1 MPHFAYKGRNA
12 RGELVT
18 GVLEDN
24 DPGAVADQLVNSG
37 IAPIDIA
44 PTAAPSAARH
54 GDSWFGRLFTPG
66 ITLDDRLLFSRQMY
80 TLLKSGVPLMRA
92 LAGLQESAKSVA
104 MAKVMQDLRTSLD
117 SGRDLNS
124 SMRRHPE
131 VFSQFFV
138 SMVRV
143 GEMSGSLEEI
153 FLRLFNHLE
162 FEKEMKER
170 VQQALRYPGFV
181 LAAMAVAIVV
191 INLFVIPAFSKLF
204 AGLKSELPPITQLLI
219 AFSNFMVHYW
229 PVLLAF
235 AIASVIGVRVYV
247 RTPGGRYNW
256 DKYKLR
262 LPLAGTIIEK
272 VTLARFA
279 RSFAISLK
287 SGMSMVQTLAVLAQV
302 VDNAYI
308 AQRIDQ
314 MRGGVERGES
324 VLHTARATGVFTP
337 IVLQMIAVGE
347 EAGELDDLMQ
357 EVADMYQREIDYEL
371 KGLSANIEPIMI
383 TFLGVL
389 VLILALGVFL
399 PIWDLG
405 RAALGP
411 KGG

>member
-1 MPHFAYKGRNA
+1 MPFFAYKGRNA
-12 RGELVT
+12 RGELVK
-18 GVLEDN
+18 GVLED
-24 DPGAVADQLVNSG
+24 DDSGAVADQLVHTG
-37 IAPIDIA
+37 ISPVEIVPA
-44 PTAAPSAARH
+44 TAPSIARH
-54 GDSWFGRLFTPG
+54 DTWFGRLFAPR

-80 TLLKSGVPLMRA
+80 TLLKSGVPIMRA

-104 MAKVMQDLRTSLD
+104 MGKVIQDLRTSLD

-124 SMRRHPE
+124 SMRRHPQ

-162 FEKEMKER
+162 FEKDMKER
-170 VQQALRYPGFV
+170 VQQALRYPVFV
-181 LAAMAVAIVV
+181 LAAMGIALVI
-191 INLFVIPAFSKLF
+191 INLFVIPAFAKLF
-204 AGLKSELPPITQLLI
+204 AGLKSELPPITQVLI
-219 AFSNFMVHYW
+219 QFSNFMVHYW
-229 PVLLAF
+229 PALLVSG
-235 AIASVIGVRVYV
+235 IACVIGARVY
-247 RTPGGRYNW
+247 TATSAGRYNW
-256 DKYKLR
+256 DKLKLR
-262 LPLAGTIIEK
+262 LPLAGSIVEK

-287 SGMSMVQTLAVLAQV
+287 SGMSMVQTLAVLALV
-302 VDNAYI
+302 VDNTYI

-314 MRGGVERGES
+314 MREGVERGES
-324 VLHTARATGVFTP
+324 VLRTARATGVFTP
-337 IVLQMIAVGE
+337 IVLQMMAVGE
-347 EAGELDDLMQ
+347 EAGALDELMQ
-357 EVADMYQREIDYEL
+357 EIADMYQREIDYEL

-383 TFLGVL
+383 TFLGIL

-411 KGG
+411 KAG

>member
-18 GVLEDN
+18 GVLEDG
-24 DPGAVADQLVNSG
+24 DSGAVADQLINTG
-37 IAPIDIA
+37 ISPIEIV
-44 PTAAPSAARH
+44 PTGAPSSARH
-54 GDSWFGRLFTPG
+54 DSWLARLFSPR

-80 TLLKSGVPLMRA
+80 TLLKSGVPIMRA
-92 LAGLQESAKSVA
+92 LAGLQESSRSVA
-104 MAKVMQDLRTSLD
+104 MARVMQDLRISLD

-170 VQQALRYPGFV
+170 VQQALRYPAFV
-181 LAAMAVAIVV
+181 LVAMGVAIVIV
-191 INLFVIPAFSKLF
+191 NLFVIPAFAKLF
-204 AGLKSELPPITQLLI
+204 AGLKTELPPVTQLLI
-219 AFSNFMVHYW
+219 QFSNFMVNFW
-229 PVLLAF
+229 PLLLIV
-235 AIASVIGVRVYV
+235 AIAAVLGFRVY
-247 RTPGGRYNW
+247 TATQAGRYNW
-256 DKYKLR
+256 DKLKLR
-262 LPLAGTIIEK
+262 LPLAGSIIEK

-279 RSFAISLK
+279 RSFSISLK
-287 SGMSMVQTLAVLAQV
+287 SGMSMVQTLAVLTQV

-308 AQRIDQ
+308 AQRIEQ
-314 MRGGVERGES
+314 MQNGVERGES
-324 VLHTARATGVFTP
+324 VLRTARATGVFTP
-337 IVLQMIAVGE
+337 IVLQMVAVGE
-347 EAGELDDLMQ
+347 ETGEIDSLMQ

-383 TFLGVL
+383 TFLGIL

-399 PIWDLG
+399 PMWDLG
-405 RAALGP
+405 QAALGR

>member
-18 GVLEDN
+18 GVIEDR
-24 DPGAVADQLVNSG
+24 DPGAVADQLVNTG
-37 IAPIDIA
+37 IAPVDIA
-44 PTAAPSAARH
+44 ASAAPASARR
-54 GDSWFGRLFTPG
+54 DSWFDHLFAQRVN
-66 ITLDDRLLFSRQMY
+66 LDDRLLFSRQMY
-80 TLLKSGVPLMRA
+80 TLLKSGVPIMRA
-92 LAGLQESAKSVA
+92 LAGLQESARSIA
-104 MAKVMQDLRTSLD
+104 MAKVIQDLRTSLD
-117 SGRDLNS
+117 SGRDLSS

-162 FEKEMKER
+162 FEKDMKER
-170 VQQALRYPGFV
+170 VQQALRYPTFV
-181 LAAMAVAIVV
+181 LVAMGVALVIV
-191 INLFVIPAFSKLF
+191 NLFVIPAFSKLF
-204 AGLKSELPPITQLLI
+204 AGLKAELPPLTQLLI
-219 AFSNFMVHYW
+219 QFSNLTVHYW
-229 PVLLAF
+229 PLALGLI
-235 AIASVIGVRVYV
+235 IAVVMALRVYTA
-247 RTPGGRYNW
+247 TPGGRYNW
-256 DKYKLR
+256 DKLKLR
-262 LPLAGTIIEK
+262 LPLAGSIIEK

-287 SGMSMVQTLAVLAQV
+287 SGMSMVQTLTVLTQV

-314 MRGGVERGES
+314 MREGVERGES
-324 VLHTARATGVFTP
+324 VLRTARATGVFTP
-337 IVLQMIAVGE
+337 IVLQMLAVGE
-347 EAGELDDLMQ
+347 EAGALDDLMR
-357 EVADMYQREIDYEL
+357 EIADMYQREIDYEL

-411 KGG
+411 RAG

>member
-1 MPHFAYKGRNA
+1 MPHFTYKGRNA
-12 RGELVT
+12 KGELVT
-18 GVLEDN
+18 GVLEDK
-24 DPGAVADQLVNSG
+24 DSGAVADQLVNSG
-37 IAPIDIA
+37 ISPVDIA
-44 PTAAPSAARH
+44 PTSAPSAVRHDNWLARLTAP
-54 GDSWFGRLFTPG
+54 R

-80 TLLKSGVPLMRA
+80 TLLKSGVPIMRA
-92 LAGLQESAKSVA
+92 LAGLQESAKSVT
-104 MAKVMQDLRTSLD
+104 MAKVIQDLRASLD

-162 FEKEMKER
+162 FEKDMKER
-170 VQQALRYPGFV
+170 VQQALRYPAFV
-181 LAAMAVAIVV
+181 LAAMVIAIVI
-191 INLFVIPAFSKLF
+191 INLLVIPAFAKLF

-219 AFSNFMVHYW
+219 QFSNFMLLYW
-229 PVLLAF
+229 PLLLGL
-235 AIASVIGVRVYV
+235 AIAAVLGFRVYTA
-247 RTPGGRYNW
+247 TPGGRYNW
-256 DKYKLR
+256 DRLKLR

-287 SGMSMVQTLAVLAQV
+287 SGMSMVQTLAVLSQV

-314 MRGGVERGES
+314 MRDGVERGES
-324 VLHTARATGVFTP
+324 VLRTARTTGVFTP

-347 EAGELDDLMQ
+347 EAGAVDDLMS

-383 TFLGVL
+383 TFLGAL

-405 RAALGP
+405 QAALGP
-411 KGG
+411 KAG

>member
-1 MPHFAYKGRNA
+1 MPYFAYKGRNA
-12 RGELVT
+12 KGELVT
-18 GVLEDN
+18 GVLEDS
-24 DPGAVADQLVNSG
+24 DSGAIADQLINTGISPVE
-37 IAPIDIA
+37 IAPSS
-44 PTAAPSAARH
+44 APSAARR
-54 GDSWFGRLFTPG
+54 DSWLARLTSPP

-80 TLLKSGVPLMRA
+80 TLLKSGVPIMRA
-92 LAGLQESAKSVA
+92 LAGLQEAARSIS

-117 SGRDLNS
+117 SGRDLSS

-143 GEMSGSLEEI
+143 GELSGSLEEI

-162 FEKEMKER
+162 FEKDMKER

-181 LAAMAVAIVV
+181 LAAMAAAIV
-191 INLFVIPAFSKLF
+191 ILNLFVIPAFAKLF
-204 AGLKSELPPITQLLI
+204 KGLKAELPPITQGLI
-219 AFSNFMVHYW
+219 QFSDFMVHYW
-229 PVLLAF
+229 PMLLGL
-235 AIASVIGVRVYV
+235 AIAGVLGFRVY
-247 RTPGGRYNW
+247 TSTKDGRYNW
-256 DKYKLR
+256 DKLKLR
-262 LPLAGTIIEK
+262 LPLAGSIIEK

-287 SGMSMVQTLAVLAQV
+287 SGMSMVQTLAVLSEV
-302 VDNAYI
+302 VDNTYI

-314 MRGGVERGES
+314 MRDGVERGES
-324 VLHTARATGVFTP
+324 VLRSARATGVFTP
-337 IVLQMIAVGE
+337 IVLQMVAVGE
-347 EAGELDDLMQ
+347 EAGEIDNLMQ

-383 TFLGVL
+383 TFLGIL

-405 RAALGP
+405 QAAFGRQ
-411 KGG
+411 GG

>member
-1 MPHFAYKGRNA
+1 
-12 RGELVT
+12 
-18 GVLEDN
+18 
-24 DPGAVADQLVNSG
+24 
-37 IAPIDIA
+37 
-44 PTAAPSAARH
+44 
-54 GDSWFGRLFTPG
+54 
-66 ITLDDRLLFSRQMY
+66 
-80 TLLKSGVPLMRA
+80 
-92 LAGLQESAKSVA
+92 

-162 FEKEMKER
+162 FEKDMKER
-170 VQQALRYPGFV
+170 VQQALRYPIFV
-181 LAAMAVAIVV
+181 VVAMGLALVV
-191 INLFVIPAFSKLF
+191 INLMVIPAFSKLF
-204 AGLKSELPPITQLLI
+204 AGLKADLPLITQVLI
-219 AFSNFMVHYW
+219 QFSNLTVQFW
-229 PVLLAF
+229 PLLLGF
-235 AIASVIGVRVYV
+235 AVAAVMGFRVYTA
-247 RTPGGRYNW
+247 TPGGRYNW
-256 DKYKLR
+256 DKLKLR
-262 LPLAGTIIEK
+262 LPLAGPIIEK

-279 RSFAISLK
+279 RSFSISLK
-287 SGMSMVQTLAVLAQV
+287 SGISMVQTLAVLAQV

-314 MRGGVERGES
+314 MRDGVERGES
-324 VLHTARATGVFTP
+324 VLRTARATGVFTP
-337 IVLQMIAVGE
+337 IVLQMMAVGE
-347 EAGELDDLMQ
+347 EAGELDDLMR
-357 EVADMYQREIDYEL
+357 EIADMYQREIDYEL

-383 TFLGVL
+383 VFLGIL

-411 KGG
+411 KAG

>member
-18 GVLEDN
+18 GVIEDR
-24 DPGAVADQLVNSG
+24 DSGAVADQLVNTG
-37 IAPIDIA
+37 IAPVDI
-44 PTAAPSAARH
+44 APSAAPASVRR
-54 GDSWFGRLFTPG
+54 DSWFASLFAPR
-66 ITLDDRLLFSRQMY
+66 INLDDRLLFSRQMY
-80 TLLKSGVPLMRA
+80 TLLKSGVPIMRA
-92 LAGLQESAKSVA
+92 LGGLQESARSIA
-104 MAKVMQDLRTSLD
+104 MAKVIQDLRASLD
-117 SGRDLNS
+117 SGRDLSS
-124 SMRRHPE
+124 SMRRHPQ

-162 FEKEMKER
+162 FEKDMKER
-170 VQQALRYPGFV
+170 VQQALRYPAFV
-181 LAAMAVAIVV
+181 LVAMGVALV
-191 INLFVIPAFSKLF
+191 IINIFVIPAFSKLF
-204 AGLKSELPPITQLLI
+204 AGLKAELPPLTQLLI
-219 AFSNFMVHYW
+219 QFSNLTVHYW
-229 PVLLAF
+229 PLVLALTI
-235 AIASVIGVRVYV
+235 AIVMAVRVYTA
-247 RTPGGRYNW
+247 TPGGRYNW
-256 DKYKLR
+256 DKLKLR
-262 LPLAGTIIEK
+262 LPLAGSIIEK

-287 SGMSMVQTLAVLAQV
+287 SGMSMVQTLTVLTQV

-314 MRGGVERGES
+314 MREGVERGES
-324 VLHTARATGVFTP
+324 VLRTARATGVFTP
-337 IVLQMIAVGE
+337 IVLQMLAVGE
-347 EAGELDDLMQ
+347 EAGALDDLMR
-357 EVADMYQREIDYEL
+357 EIADMYQREIDYEL

-411 KGG
+411 RAG

>member
-1 MPHFAYKGRNA
+1 MPYFAYKGRNA

-18 GVLEDN
+18 GVLEDE
-24 DPGAVADQLVNSG
+24 DSGAVADQLLNTG
-37 IAPIDIA
+37 IAPVDIA
-44 PTAAPSAARH
+44 PTSAPGTVRRDGWLARA
-54 GDSWFGRLFTPG
+54 FAPG

-80 TLLKSGVPLMRA
+80 TLLKSGVPIMRA

-104 MAKVMQDLRTSLD
+104 MAKVIQDLRVSLD
-117 SGRDLNS
+117 SGRDLSS
-124 SMRRHPE
+124 SMRRHPQA
-131 VFSQFFV
+131 FSQFYV

-162 FEKEMKER
+162 FEKDMKER

-181 LAAMAVAIVV
+181 LAAMGIALVI
-191 INLFVIPAFSKLF
+191 INLLVIPAFAKLF

-219 AFSNFMVHYW
+219 LFSNFMVHYW
-229 PVLLAF
+229 PVLLALAVAGAAGF
-235 AIASVIGVRVYV
+235 RVY
-247 RTPGGRYNW
+247 TATAGGRYSW
-256 DKYKLR
+256 DKLKLR
-262 LPLAGTIIEK
+262 LPLAGPIIEK

-287 SGMSMVQTLAVLAQV
+287 SGMSMVQTLAALAQV

-314 MRGGVERGES
+314 MREGVERGES
-324 VLHTARATGVFTP
+324 VLRTARATGVFTP
-337 IVLQMIAVGE
+337 IVLQMVAVGE
-347 EAGELDDLMQ
+347 ETGELDDLMQ
-357 EVADMYQREIDYEL
+357 EVAQMYQRDIDYEL

-405 RAALGP
+405 QAAFSRQ
-411 KGG
+411 GG

>member
-24 DPGAVADQLVNSG
+24 DSAAVADQLVNTG
-37 IAPIDIA
+37 ISPIDIVPA
-44 PTAAPSAARH
+44 AAPSAARH
-54 GDSWFGRLFTPG
+54 DSWFGRLFAQR
-66 ITLDDRLLFSRQMY
+66 ISLDDRLLFSRQMY
-80 TLLKSGVPLMRA
+80 TLLKSGVPILRA
-92 LAGLQESAKSVA
+92 LAGLQESARSIA
-104 MAKVMQDLRTSLD
+104 MAKVMQDLRASLD

-131 VFSQFFV
+131 VFSQFFI

-162 FEKEMKER
+162 FEKDMKER
-170 VQQALRYPGFV
+170 VQQALRYPAFV
-181 LAAMAVAIVV
+181 LAAMGVALVI
-191 INLFVIPAFSKLF
+191 INLFVIPAFAKLF
-204 AGLKSELPPITQLLI
+204 AGLKTELPPLTQLLI
-219 AFSNFMVHYW
+219 HFSNFMVHYW
-229 PVLLAF
+229 PVLLALG
-235 AIASVIGVRVYV
+235 IAGVIGFRVYTA
-247 RTPGGRYNW
+247 TPGGRYNW
-256 DKYKLR
+256 DKLKLR
-262 LPLAGTIIEK
+262 LPLAGSIIEK

-287 SGMSMVQTLAVLAQV
+287 SGMSMVQTLAVLTQV

-308 AQRIDQ
+308 AQRIEQ
-314 MRGGVERGES
+314 MRDGVERGES
-324 VLHTARATGVFTP
+324 VLRTARSTGVFTP

-347 EAGELDDLMQ
+347 ETGELDDLMQ

-371 KGLSANIEPIMI
+371 KGLSARIEPIMI
-383 TFLGVL
+383 SFLGVL

-411 KGG
+411 KAG

>member
-1 MPHFAYKGRNA
+1 MPYFAYRGRNA
-12 RGELVT
+12 RGELVK
-18 GVLEDN
+18 GVLEDT
-24 DPGAVADQLVNSG
+24 DSGAVADQLVNTG
-37 IAPIDIA
+37 IAPVDIA
-44 PTAAPSAARH
+44 PTGAPSTPRH
-54 GDSWFGRLFTPG
+54 DTWLGRLFAPG
-66 ITLDDRLLFSRQMY
+66 ITLDDRLLFARQMY
-80 TLLKSGVPLMRA
+80 TLLKSGVPIMRA
-92 LAGLQESAKSVA
+92 LAGLQESARSVS
-104 MAKVMQDLRTSLD
+104 MAKVIQDLRTSLD

-124 SMRRHPE
+124 SMRRHPQ

-162 FEKEMKER
+162 FEKDMKER
-170 VQQALRYPGFV
+170 VQQALRYPVFV
-181 LAAMAVAIVV
+181 LVAMGIALVI

-204 AGLKSELPPITQLLI
+204 AGLKTELPLITQILI
-219 AFSNFMVHYW
+219 QFSNLTVQYW
-229 PVLLAF
+229 PALLGL
-235 AIASVIGVRVYV
+235 AIAGVMGFRVYAA
-247 RTPGGRYNW
+247 TPGGRYNW
-256 DKYKLR
+256 DKLKLR
-262 LPLAGTIIEK
+262 LPLAGSIIEK

-279 RSFAISLK
+279 RSFSISLK
-287 SGMSMVQTLAVLAQV
+287 SGMSMVQTLAALSQV

-314 MRGGVERGES
+314 MRDGVERGES
-324 VLHTARATGVFTP
+324 VLRTARATGVFTP
-337 IVLQMIAVGE
+337 IVLQMMAVGE

-357 EVADMYQREIDYEL
+357 EIADMYQREIDYEL

-411 KGG
+411 KAG

>member
-18 GVLEDN
+18 GVIEDR
-24 DPGAVADQLVNSG
+24 DSGAVADQLVNTG
-37 IAPIDIA
+37 IAPVDI
-44 PTAAPSAARH
+44 APSAAPASTRR
-54 GDSWFGRLFTPG
+54 DNWFGRLFAQG
-66 ITLDDRLLFSRQMY
+66 VSLDDRLLFSRQMY
-80 TLLKSGVPLMRA
+80 TLLKSGVPIMRA
-92 LAGLQESAKSVA
+92 LAGLQESARSIA
-104 MAKVMQDLRTSLD
+104 MAKVIQDLRTSLD
-117 SGRDLNS
+117 SGRDLSS

-162 FEKEMKER
+162 FEKDMKER
-170 VQQALRYPGFV
+170 VQQALRYPAFV
-181 LAAMAVAIVV
+181 MVAMGVALVI
-191 INLFVIPAFSKLF
+191 INLFVIPSFAKLF
-204 AGLKSELPPITQLLI
+204 ASFKAELPPLTQLLI
-219 AFSNFMVHYW
+219 LFSNLTVHYW
-229 PVLLAF
+229 PLVLGLS
-235 AIASVIGVRVYV
+235 IAVAMGVRVYTA
-247 RTPGGRYNW
+247 TPGGRYNW
-256 DKYKLR
+256 DKLKLR
-262 LPLAGTIIEK
+262 LPLAGSIIEK

-287 SGMSMVQTLAVLAQV
+287 SGMSMVQTLTVLTQV

-314 MRGGVERGES
+314 MREGVERGES
-324 VLHTARATGVFTP
+324 VLRTARAAGVFTP
-337 IVLQMIAVGE
+337 IVLQMLAVGE
-347 EAGELDDLMQ
+347 EAGALDDLMR
-357 EVADMYQREIDYEL
+357 EIADMYQREIDYEL

-405 RAALGP
+405 RVALGP
-411 KGG
+411 RAG

>member
-1 MPHFAYKGRNA
+1 MPYFAYKGRNA

-18 GVLEDN
+18 GVIEDR
-24 DPGAVADQLVNSG
+24 DSGAVADQLVNTG
-37 IAPIDIA
+37 IAPVDI
-44 PTAAPSAARH
+44 APSAAPVSARR
-54 GDSWFGRLFTPG
+54 DSWFGHLFAQRVN
-66 ITLDDRLLFSRQMY
+66 LDDRLLFSRQMY
-80 TLLKSGVPLMRA
+80 TLLKSGVPIMRA
-92 LAGLQESAKSVA
+92 LAGLQESARSIA
-104 MAKVMQDLRTSLD
+104 MAKVIQDLRTSLD
-117 SGRDLNS
+117 SGRDLSS

-138 SMVRV
+138 SMVHV

-162 FEKEMKER
+162 FEKDMKER
-170 VQQALRYPGFV
+170 VQQALRYPAFV
-181 LAAMAVAIVV
+181 LVAMAVALVI

-204 AGLKSELPPITQLLI
+204 AGLKAELPPLTQILI
-219 AFSNFMVHYW
+219 LFSNLTVHYW
-229 PVLLAF
+229 PLLLGLT
-235 AIASVIGVRVYV
+235 IAVAMGFRVYTA
-247 RTPGGRYNW
+247 TPGGRYNW
-256 DKYKLR
+256 DKLKLR
-262 LPLAGTIIEK
+262 LPLAGSIIEK

-287 SGMSMVQTLAVLAQV
+287 SGMSMVQTLTVLAQV

-314 MRGGVERGES
+314 MREGVERGES
-324 VLHTARATGVFTP
+324 VLRTARATGVFTP
-337 IVLQMIAVGE
+337 IVLQMLAVGE
-347 EAGELDDLMQ
+347 EAGALDDLMR
-357 EVADMYQREIDYEL
+357 EIADMYEREIDYEL

-411 KGG
+411 RAG

>member
-1 MPHFAYKGRNA
+1 MSHFAYKGRNA

-18 GVLEDN
+18 GVLEDS
-24 DPGAVADQLVNSG
+24 DSGAVADQLVNIG

-44 PTAAPSAARH
+44 PTAAPSTARH
-54 GDSWFGRLFTPG
+54 DSWFGRLFAQP
-66 ITLDDRLLFSRQMY
+66 ISLDDRLLFSRQMY
-80 TLLKSGVPLMRA
+80 TLLKSGVPIMRA
-92 LAGLQESAKSVA
+92 LAGLQESARSVA
-104 MAKVMQDLRTSLD
+104 MAKVIQDLRTSLD

-170 VQQALRYPGFV
+170 VRQALRYPGFV
-181 LAAMAVAIVV
+181 LVAMGIALVI
-191 INLFVIPAFSKLF
+191 INLFVIPAFAKLF
-204 AGLKSELPPITQLLI
+204 AGLKTELPLITQLLLQ
-219 AFSNFMVHYW
+219 FSDFMVRFW
-229 PVLLAF
+229 PTLLAF
-235 AIASVIGVRVYV
+235 GVACVMGARIYT
-247 RTPGGRYNW
+247 RTSGGRYNW
-256 DKYKLR
+256 DKFKLR

-287 SGMSMVQTLAVLAQV
+287 SGMSMVQTLAVLTQV
-302 VDNAYI
+302 VENAYI

-314 MRGGVERGES
+314 MRDGVERGES
-324 VLHTARATGVFTP
+324 VLRTARATGVFTP
-337 IVLQMIAVGE
+337 IVLQMMAVGE

-357 EVADMYQREIDYEL
+357 EIADMYQREIDYEL
-371 KGLSANIEPIMI
+371 KGLSANIEPVMI

-411 KGG
+411 KAG

>member
-1 MPHFAYKGRNA
+1 MPYFAYKGRNA
-12 RGELVT
+12 RGELVK
-18 GVLEDN
+18 GVLEDSN
-24 DPGAVADQLVNSG
+24 SGAVADQLVNIG
-37 IAPIDIA
+37 ISPVDIA
-44 PTAAPSAARH
+44 PTGAPSTARH
-54 GDSWFGRLFTPG
+54 DTWRARWFAPR
-66 ITLDDRLLFSRQMY
+66 ITLDDRLLFARQMY
-80 TLLKSGVPLMRA
+80 TLLKSGVPIMRA
-92 LAGLQESAKSVA
+92 LSGLQESARSVS

-124 SMRRHPE
+124 SMRRHPD

-162 FEKEMKER
+162 FEKDMKER
-170 VQQALRYPGFV
+170 MQQALRYPAFV
-181 LAAMAVAIVV
+181 LVAMGVALVI

-204 AGLKSELPPITQLLI
+204 AGLKAELPLITQLLI
-219 AFSNFMVHYW
+219 QFSNLTVQYW
-229 PVLLAF
+229 PVLLGL
-235 AIASVIGVRVYV
+235 AIAAVMGARVYT

-256 DKYKLR
+256 DKLKLR

-279 RSFAISLK
+279 RSFSISLK
-287 SGMSMVQTLAVLAQV
+287 SGMSMVQTLAVLALV

-314 MRGGVERGES
+314 MRDGVERGES
-324 VLHTARATGVFTP
+324 VLRTARATGVFTP
-337 IVLQMIAVGE
+337 IVLQMMAVGE
-347 EAGELDDLMQ
+347 EAGELDDLMR

-411 KGG
+411 KAG